1 MTATTDERPST
12 AAGPP
17 DGARTAAPGGPR
29 TAPGPGPATTAPD
42 SADGEDRAATGD
54 DTEADSGAD
63 GQTDGQTASGAA
75 SGADGGAAVTEAVVA
90 ALADDLD
97 GGFAALYEAYRNAVF
112 STALRLTGRWAEAED
127 LAAEAF
133 LRAYRALCGYGPDR
147 IASLKP
153 RAWLLTIV
161 TNVWRNSLRTAARRP
176 PPGPLEDAPDPLAP
190 GEAVED
196 TAARHETGR
205 ELAGLLGALPESQRA
220 AVVLRHVADLPVA
233 EIATVMGVPQGT
245 VKSHISRGL
254 ARLRALHAAQG
265 GTS

>member
-1 MTATTDERPST
+1 MRGCDGYDGRTTQHGGRT
-12 AAGPP
+12 P

-29 TAPGPGPATTAPD
+29 PAPRPGTAN
-42 SADGEDRAATGD
+42 GEARAATGD
-54 DTEADSGAD
+54 DAQAGAGTVDQPAGGAD
-63 GQTDGQTASGAA
+63 GRTDGA
-75 SGADGGAAVTEAVVA
+75 AAVTEAVLA